1 MSARLVVNDTV
12 TIDLTRSYSHR
23 ERSQTTRPQQQR
35 LSTTRFPKLSL
46 GQVSQLNS
54 MKYAT
59 DRNTAQFLH
68 YKTTPAI
75 ASSRFSIS
83 GAANHTSVKSN
94 SFQNKNATASLQH
107 TITPTSTR
115 SFITATEELTK
126 SNDINHATSDKRS
139 SKESSQGKDIET
151 KNTSSKPMS
160 ATTQPPTSFIATE
173 KSSRYATTQTAAL
186 TASTV
191 GLTNEGELN
200 SMNTVTPERVE
211 SAADGVNSRALGPT
225 PVPTG
230 TTQWPVFSTRTNVSV
245 YALSK
250 TTTSALQQTRH
261 KETVSYTTSPPSS
274 PGSATMKDM
283 NSVSQQQ
290 SRQRYGFSTNSV
302 AMEVKSTREP
312 TGYQQSST
320 NFYSATPSEFD
331 SVMPTISVTE
341 TLAERAGGLTR
352 GTRKIP
358 NTEVYASSPIVTTGI
373 SQAVVTNAQPL
384 RQSFATAN
392 PLFAPKSNDVI
403 YSRSTVTEPATETP
417 FQSISTSIDG
427 HSLRMSAVSNK
438 RVQTMTART
447 DALPTAPATSIS
459 AQRQRHS
466 AQALTPDTQTG
477 RTMSAHSLN
486 TATSTAPTALHA
498 AATRPFHVPNSPLF
512 SQDPH
517 DVSPG
522 AISTTP
528 TQKRSTLFNF
538 AFPETTIAPTQTI
551 SAFPYLQGTTAEIV
565 TQNSDQVTNT
575 RKTTPL
581 HTDTTPPRTAS
592 TYEFWT
598 TQKRIA
604 FPNFLPSNANNAG
617 PGLFGMLAGP
627 NSPSPGS
634 SNKEPNPFN
643 VNMYGNFTSN
653 FDPFSS
659 MTGMHQKSL
668 VIHSVNLLPLSKIRK
683 SIAKPTY
690 IKYYNRSLDLNNVC
704 SKEENDHLIS
714 DLALFLRSRIIM

>member
-1 MSARLVVNDTV
+1 MAAGRRASLSRVEQSVLPLPIHALNDLTPNATLVSARLVVNDTV
-12 TIDLTRSYSHR
+12 TIDLTRSHSHR
-23 ERSQTTRPQQQR
+23 ERSQTTRPHQQR

-46 GQVSQLNS
+46 GQESQLNS

-68 YKTTPAI
+68 YKTTPAVS
-75 ASSRFSIS
+75 SSRFSIS
-83 GAANHTSVKSN
+83 GAADHTSVKSN

-126 SNDINHATSDKRS
+126 SNDDINHATSDIRS

-151 KNTSSKPMS
+151 MNSSSKSMS
-160 ATTQPPTSFIATE
+160 ATTQPPTPFIATE
-173 KSSRYATTQTAAL
+173 KSSRYATTQTSAL
-186 TASTV
+186 AASTLR
-191 GLTNEGELN
+191 LTKEVELN
-200 SMNTVTPERVE
+200 STNTVTPERVE
-211 SAADGVNSRALGPT
+211 SAADGVNSRAPGPT

-230 TTQWPVFSTRTNVSV
+230 TTQWPVSLTRTNVSA

-261 KETVSYTTSPPSS
+261 KETVSYTTNPPSS
-274 PGSATMKDM
+274 PGSAAMKDM

-302 AMEVKSTREP
+302 AMEVKSTTEH
-312 TGYQQSST
+312 TGSQQRST
-320 NFYSATPSEFD
+320 NFYSATLSEFD
-331 SVMPTISVTE
+331 SVMPTMSVTE
-341 TLAERAGGLTR
+341 TLAERAGGFTR

-358 NTEVYASSPIVTTGI
+358 NTEVYTSSPIVTTGI
-373 SQAVVTNAQPL
+373 SQAVVTNAQPP

-392 PLFAPKSNDVI
+392 PLFAPKSNDVV
-403 YSRSTVTEPATETP
+403 YSWSTVTEPATETP

-427 HSLRMSAVSNK
+427 HSLRMSAVSST
-438 RVQTMTART
+438 RVQTVPART
-447 DALPTAPATSIS
+447 DALPTASAACIS

-466 AQALTPDTQTG
+466 AQALTPGTQTG
-477 RTMSAHSLN
+477 KTMSAHSLN

-522 AISTTP
+522 AVSTTP

-538 AFPETTIAPTQTI
+538 AFPETTIAPTQTL
-551 SAFPYLQGTTAEIV
+551 SAFPYLQGITAEIM

-581 HTDTTPPRTAS
+581 HTDATPPRTTS
-592 TYEFWT
+592 TYEFWTT

-604 FPNFLPSNANNAG
+604 FPNFLPSNANNAR

-643 VNMYGNFTSN
+643 VNMYGNFNSN

-668 VIHSVNLLPLSKIRK
+668 VIQLI
-683 SIAKPTY
+683 
-690 IKYYNRSLDLNNVC
+690 YY
-704 SKEENDHLIS
+704 
-714 DLALFLRSRIIM
+714 LFLKYENQ